1 MLSLKPTTLVN
12 RLRSGVS
19 AAFGI
24 IARFPVLIPLGLITL
39 FAQIT
44 YSGINNVGVPQ
55 YIDVLNLANEGK
67 VIGSI
72 TATFLLAETFLRM
85 PFGWLSDRFGRARV
99 VVGAMLLSMPT
110 VLLSGVVPGY
120 HWLYALR
127 AWDGMM
133 AAALWPSVYALVGD
147 SIPERMRAN
156 GMGVI
161 NMMYMLALF
170 IGGALGLFAFKL
182 TGNPRM
188 FFFIGAALFGVG
200 GTLALLFFRRR
211 PDLNAPHAEA
221 HLEEAACGV
230 VTLWRHLTL
239 MSITFL
245 QTFAITALAPFMIRY
260 ATDSVARGGLGFNL
274 GQLALLVGAPIV
286 GVGIFALP
294 LSRLSDVLG
303 KVTAVRIAFVA
314 IAVML
319 WIFSQFQQLPV
330 LALTAT
336 VIGVAFSMGVP
347 AWLAILS
354 SLTGCKT
361 RGMALAGYGT
371 VQGVASVLGPLA
383 SGWVWDHV
391 GHRQIFLLSAS
402 CITVAS
408 LLALLALPSER
419 YRTQNSIKT
428 V

>member
-1 MLSLKPTTLVN
+1 MLSLKPSTFAD
-12 RLRSGVS
+12 RLLNGFS

-24 IARFPVLIPLGLITL
+24 ISRFPVLIPLGVITL
-39 FAQIT
+39 FAQTT

-55 YIDVLNLANEGK
+55 YIDVLKLANEGK
-67 VIGSI
+67 IIGSI

-99 VVGAMLLSMPT
+99 VVGAMLFSVPT
-110 VLLSGVVPGY
+110 VLLSALAPGY

-147 SIPERMRAN
+147 GIPERSRAN

-170 IGGALGLFAFKL
+170 IGGALGLIAFKL
-182 TGNPRM
+182 TGNPRA
-188 FFFIGAALFGVG
+188 FFFCGAALFGVG
-200 GTLALLFFRRR
+200 GILALLFFRLR
-211 PDLNAPHAEA
+211 PDLNRPHAEA

-230 VTLWRHLTL
+230 ITLTRHFILL
-239 MSITFL
+239 GITFL
-245 QTFAITALAPFMIRY
+245 QTFAITALAPFMVRY
-260 ATDSVARGGLGFNL
+260 ATDEVARGGLGFSM
-274 GQLALLVGAPIV
+274 GQLALLVGAPII
-286 GVGIFALP
+286 GVGLFALP

-303 KVTAVRIAFVA
+303 KLTAVRIAFVA

-319 WIFSQFQQLPV
+319 WVFSQFQQLPV
-330 LALTAT
+330 LALTAM

-371 VQGVASVLGPLA
+371 VQGIASVLGPLA
-383 SGWVWDHV
+383 SGWVWDHA

-402 CITVAS
+402 CITVA
-408 LLALLALPSER
+408 ALLALIALSPGSSD
-419 YRTQNSIKT
+419 TQSNAKT

>member
-1 MLSLKPTTLVN
+1 MLTERLV
-12 RLRSGVS
+12 SGIS

-24 IARFPVLIPLGLITL
+24 ITRFPVLIPLGVITL

-44 YSGINNVGVPQ
+44 YSGINNVGVPK
-55 YIDVLNLANEGK
+55 YIDVLKLANEGK
-67 VIGSI
+67 IIGSI
-72 TATFLLAETFLRM
+72 TATFLLAETFLRV

-99 VVGAMLLSMPT
+99 VVGAMLLSAPT
-110 VLLSGVVPGY
+110 VLSSALVPGY

-147 SIPERMRAN
+147 GIPERSRAN

-161 NMMYMLALF
+161 NMMYMLALV
-170 IGGALGLFAFKL
+170 IGGALGLLAFRIS
-182 TGNPRM
+182 GNPRM
-188 FFFIGAALFGVG
+188 FFYYGAALFAVG
-200 GTLALLFFRRR
+200 GILALRFFRMR
-211 PDLNAPHAEA
+211 PELNKPHPEA

-230 VTLWRHLTL
+230 VTLTRHFFLL
-239 MSITFL
+239 GITFL
-245 QTFAITALAPFMIRY
+245 QTFAISSLAPFMVRY
-260 ATDSVARGGLGFNL
+260 ATDPIARGGLGFSM
-274 GQLALLVGAPIV
+274 GQLALLVGIPIAVV
-286 GVGIFALP
+286 GMLALP
-294 LSRLSDVLG
+294 LSRLSDAIG
-303 KVTAVRIAFVA
+303 KLAAVRIAFVA

-319 WIFSQFQQLPV
+319 WISSQFQQLPV
-330 LALTAT
+330 LTFAT
-336 VIGVAFSMGVP
+336 MVIGVAFSMSVP

-371 VQGVASVLGPLA
+371 IQGIASVFGPLA
-383 SGWVWDHV
+383 SGWVWDNV

-402 CITVAS
+402 CITVA
-408 LLALLALPSER
+408 ALLALFALSSR
-419 YRTQNSIKT
+419 GSDTQSNAKT